1 LEYAAYFPN
10 LVFDDE
16 KDLGLATIR
25 FFNFIGLDAYSIS
38 DKLKSDSISRKE
50 LKSMIPSNFH
60 FLFTHRLNKDLYR
73 FLKQL
78 QFPEKRIKFIL
89 EKEKVLPKFSRR
101 EEHQLWQ
108 NYYTKELKDLMINK
122 DRLLFLLF
130 PELLNQI

>member
-1 LEYAAYFPN
+1 MEYAAYFPN

-60 FLFTHRLNKDLYR
+60 FLFTST
-73 FLKQL
+73 
-78 QFPEKRIKFIL
+78 
-89 EKEKVLPKFSRR
+89 LP
-101 EEHQLWQ
+101 H
-108 NYYTKELKDLMINK
+108 
-122 DRLLFLLF
+122 
-130 PELLNQI
+130 